1 MSAAFNGMRTVF
13 VSDYCFSLGMNWQ
26 KAESLCLFQR
36 KFLFWIFWICS
47 WWTKTWWNLESKKKG
62 DLNMDLSDEN
72 PKFSPLSYQRL
83 MQMFIVCWERNLDS
97 FQILNYPTRS
107 NKGSSRIVAA
117 PQRNNVKTHF
127 FLRAKT
133 RIFWY

>member
-1 MSAAFNGMRTVF
+1 
-13 VSDYCFSLGMNWQ
+13 
-26 KAESLCLFQR
+26 
-36 KFLFWIFWICS
+36 
-47 WWTKTWWNLESKKKG
+47 
-62 DLNMDLSDEN
+62 MDLSDEN

-133 RIFWY
+133 RIF